1 MSSQPSSSLESAAA
15 SSTEEKFNILDPA
28 MLLRIRERALRLR
41 IAQKKLAQ
49 VSASSSQH
57 HGLACIAAA
66 VDLGSGDAIAAQS
79 YSLEAEVARGAGL
92 KRVLAALG
100 KRRRKVAP
108 IEVAATLGLATG
120 LAGGAASRKFATAQ
134 RQENLPVVVAFID
147 GHLDARSD
155 SLLRL
160 SGRRKLPLVIVALN
174 GAFGD
179 EAANDASAYEV
190 HRFPRITVDA
200 NDPIAIYRVAHEG
213 VDRARIGYG
222 PTLVDCIEWPFR
234 ESEGGLGSVERRI
247 VSGGQALTPRST
259 IEQRLTAEL
268 NANHDKEPD
277 VVLFAPE

>member
-49 VSASSSQH
+49 VSASTSQH

-79 YSLEAEVARGAGL
+79 YSLQAEVARGAGL

-134 RQENLPVVVAFID
+134 R
-147 GHLDARSD
+147 
-155 SLLRL
+155 
-160 SGRRKLPLVIVALN
+160 
-174 GAFGD
+174 
-179 EAANDASAYEV
+179 
-190 HRFPRITVDA
+190 
-200 NDPIAIYRVAHEG
+200 
-213 VDRARIGYG
+213 
-222 PTLVDCIEWPFR
+222 
-234 ESEGGLGSVERRI
+234 
-247 VSGGQALTPRST
+247 
-259 IEQRLTAEL
+259 
-268 NANHDKEPD
+268 
-277 VVLFAPE
+277 